1 MTKPS
6 TKTLHLVLLAHIALI
21 LFASGSTAS
30 GRNHHRHLHHS
41 RHPKHHNP
49 HISPSDEHVIPHK
62 AAHKRAFGKVP
73 RVWTPSQGPFRR
85 SSSSEGQ
92 PPEPFLEESNPGW
105 SFCHV
110 YDIPFWD
117 GGDAAACPA
126 SSSPAFIHS
135 SRHQPSPPPNSEEN
149 VRGDLV
155 GKAVKHRPDH
165 KRRTI
170 PHEARSD
177 FCTHGNAPV
186 PLPDPHAVCKS
197 ASNAGRLEKRII
209 PTFGQIQQIVGQGIE
224 AGRETRLAKLGA
236 AGGGGGIGGG
246 ATPAGGV
253 GMGSGLNPL
262 AGMAS
267 PMTGGLGSMIGAG
280 PGLVSPIPGF
290 GQIQQI
296 VNQGIQAG
304 KDVRLAR
311 LGAQR
316 AGAGAG
322 AGAGAAI
329 PQAGAGALGSAGTAA
344 SPGGATTPLTR
355 RASPFDD
362 SIPPE
367 VTSLIHAAL
376 KTNTALN
383 SAFSSSSS
391 LMPSFVKRDPLGPA
405 MMMSPMMGG
414 GMGGID
420 IGQMAQAAMPAI
432 VAGVQA
438 LGKVGTAF
446 LQYKKTTDI
455 EKMKE
460 DFARNMTESGHP
472 GVTTGVA
479 GADEASTVGSSEV
492 ADSTGASGS
501 GAAAGE
507 ASTVGS
513 SEVADSTGASG
524 SGAAAGE
531 ASTVGSSEV
540 ADSTGASGSGAAA
553 GDGGDGGVAGA
564 GGTGGAASAADAA
577 GSGVSTSPL
586 TSAGAAGSPGSAS
599 TTDSTSSSITPSS
612 GSGAAKTKRET
623 TSTSSSSSSSSQC
636 GGSPELCYHLIERSY
651 SYCLPSSTTP
661 SIANLVSDLTHSR
674 ASSSN
679 LVQLLLMHCS
689 LHCTGFTDL
698 TEKSDFKQKAETC
711 TKDKWLFNKIHSLT
725 STSHDFTKPHSLA
738 RRDGPSSPQS
748 QSKEKCHDG
757 YSTLFTNARRPLDS
771 YGGKSFGSVVSDP
784 ESFLHW
790 GMVTS
795 VSQCL
800 RACDETKGCVFVNLY
815 QQSFS
820 LDHPMLK
827 LVNRGLEEKQEGE
840 TDAEKARRGGDAE
853 ELKRKKV
860 FAQKPEAKKNTFVQG
875 HFTCALYSRCHLEC
889 EAEHRSGGDPVFFEH
904 SAGYCKSQD
913 CIGAKKEE

>member
-6 TKTLHLVLLAHIALI
+6 TKTLRLVLLAHIALI

-62 AAHKRAFGKVP
+62 ATHKRAFGKVP

-92 PPEPFLEESNPGW
+92 PPEPFLEESKPGW

-135 SRHQPSPPPNSEEN
+135 SPHQPSSPPNSEEN

-155 GKAVKHRPDH
+155 GEAVKHRPDH

-197 ASNAGRLEKRII
+197 ASNGGRLEKRII

-262 AGMAS
+262 TGMAS
-267 PMTGGLGSMIGAG
+267 PMTGGLRSMIGAG

-311 LGAQR
+311 LRAQ
-316 AGAGAG
+316 GAG

-362 SIPPE
+362 DSIPPE

-376 KTNTALN
+376 KTNNALN

-391 LMPSFVKRDPLGPA
+391 LKASFVKRDPLGPA
-405 MMMSPMMGG
+405 MMMGPMMGG
-414 GMGGID
+414 GMGGIN
-420 IGQMAQAAMPAI
+420 IGQMVQAAIPAV
-432 VAGVQA
+432 VAGIQS
-438 LGKVGTAF
+438 LGNVGTAF
-446 LQYKKTTDI
+446 LQYKTTTDI

-479 GADEASTVGSSEV
+479 GADEASTAGSSGL
-492 ADSTGASGS
+492 ADSIGAGGS
-501 GAAAGE
+501 GAGAG
-507 ASTVGS
+507 G
-513 SEVADSTGASG
+513 
-524 SGAAAGE
+524 
-531 ASTVGSSEV
+531 
-540 ADSTGASGSGAAA
+540 
-553 GDGGDGGVAGA
+553 GGDGGVAGA
-564 GGTGGAASAADAA
+564 GGTGGAASATDAA
-577 GSGVSTSPL
+577 GSSASTSPL
-586 TSAGAAGSPGSAS
+586 TSAGSAGSPGSAS
-599 TTDSTSSSITPSS
+599 TTDLTSSSFTPSS
-612 GSGAAKTKRET
+612 GAGAAKTKRET
-623 TSTSSSSSSSSQC
+623 TSSSSSSSSQC

-661 SIANLVSDLTHSR
+661 SISNLVFDLTHSR

-698 TEKSDFKQKAETC
+698 TEKPDFKQKAETC

-748 QSKEKCHDG
+748 QSKKKCHDG
-757 YSTLFTNARRPLDS
+757 YSTLFTNARRPLES

-820 LDHPMLK
+820 LDHPTLK

-840 TDAEKARRGGDAE
+840 TDAEKERGGGDAE

-875 HFTCALYSRCHLEC
+875 QLTCALYSRCHLEC